1 MILPVDDRRVRVSED
16 PPIEL
21 YVRERPGPDDR
32 TLLVVHGGPD
42 WDASYLVEPLDRLPG
57 GQRVLWPDLRGCGRS
72 TRALAPEHCT
82 WGAAVEDLVALLDA
96 LHLGSVDL
104 LGFSTGGLLAQRL
117 ALRVPD
123 RVRRLVI
130 ASSSVEPVPDDAF
143 AGWAER
149 DRRRAAEPAVGAGLD
164 GPERTRAWAVASARS
179 DVWRADAMP
188 GYLERLD
195 RIHFSGDWS
204 RPWLAG
210 TLGSARP
217 DDGRRRLG
225 ATGVPILLLHGRQDM
240 TFPAGLAEVTAAT
253 LPTARARILDD
264 AGHMAH
270 VDQPEAWLAAVS
282 DFLTG

>member
-1 MILPVDDRRVRVSED
+1 VRVSED
-16 PPIEL
+16 PPVEL
-21 YVRERPGPDDR
+21 YVRERPGPADR

-57 GQRVLWPDLRGCGRS
+57 GHRVLWPDLRGCGRS
-72 TRALAPEHCT
+72 TRGLAPEHCT
-82 WGAAVEDLVALLDA
+82 WAAAAEDLVALLDA
-96 LHLGSVDL
+96 LGLGSVDV

-130 ASSSVEPVPDDAF
+130 ASSSVEPVPADAF

-149 DRRRAAEPAVGAGLD
+149 DRRRAGAFQVAPELD
-164 GPERTRAWAVASARS
+164 GPERSRAWALASADS
-179 DVWRADAMP
+179 DVWRPEAMP
-188 GYLERLD
+188 GYLARLD
-195 RIHFSGDWS
+195 RVHFSGDWA

-210 TLGSARP
+210 MLGSARP

-225 ATGVPILLLHGRQDM
+225 ATGIPILLLQGRQDM
-240 TFPAGLAEVTAAT
+240 TFPAGLAEVTAAA

-264 AGHMAH
+264 AGHMTH
-270 VDQPEAWLAAVS
+270 VDQPEPWLAAVE
-282 DFLTG
+282 DFLSG